1 MHSRTYGEEHLE
13 FFISIIS
20 FMFLATQRCHLSLH
34 LKHPP
39 LPAFTLF
46 LCLVISIAIIV
57 RHWLPESEAVFFLLG
72 CCNKYHRPSSMWTV
86 EIYFLTVIGAEESK
100 VKLNA
105 DSMTREEPL
114 SGSREDCFFSA
125 LPPVRREEGLSQAC
139 FARALFFLEGSAY
152 DLITSTCPTSS
163 YHHLRCSDFSI
174 WMTLRALCMLST
186 GTEESTPAPF
196 RGGLCACAVQWLN
209 EDPLLFEV
217 LFICHWF
224 LSVSF
229 MLKIYF
235 HICHLL

>member
-1 MHSRTYGEEHLE
+1 MSL
-13 FFISIIS
+13 ISPGKI
-20 FMFLATQRCHLSLH
+20 
-34 LKHPP
+34 KHPP

-46 LCLVISIAIIV
+46 LSLVLSIAIIF
-57 RHWLPESEAVFFLLG
+57 RYRLPESEAVLFHLSS
-72 CCNKYHRPSSMWTV
+72 CKKYHRQSIMWTV
-86 EIYFLTVIGAEESK
+86 EIYFLTDIGAEKSK

-114 SGSREDCFFSA
+114 SGSREACFQCTPTSQKRGGSLPGLFCKST
-125 LPPVRREEGLSQAC
+125 LPPLGICLWLNHIHRPHLLIPSLWRFRFQHMSDSEGLAHAQY
-139 FARALFFLEGSAY
+139 R
-152 DLITSTCPTSS
+152 
-163 YHHLRCSDFSI
+163 
-174 WMTLRALCMLST
+174 
-186 GTEESTPAPF
+186 TEESTPAPF
-196 RGGLCACAVQWLN
+196 RGRLRACAVQGLN

>member
-1 MHSRTYGEEHLE
+1 MS
-13 FFISIIS
+13 FISPFKI
-20 FMFLATQRCHLSLH
+20 
-34 LKHPP
+34 KHPP

-46 LCLVISIAIIV
+46 LCLVMSIAIIV
-57 RHWLPESEAVFFLLG
+57 RHWLPESEAALFYLS

-86 EIYFLTVIGAEESK
+86 EIYFLTVIFAEKSK
-100 VKLNA
+100 VNLNA

-114 SGSREDCFFSA
+114 SGSREDVFSA
-125 LPPVRREEGLSQAC
+125 LPPVRREEGPSQVC
-139 FARALFFLEGSAY
+139 LARVLFFLEGSAY
-152 DLITSTCPTSS
+152 ELITSTGPTSS
-163 YHHLRCSDFSI
+163 DHHLRCSDFSI
-174 WMTLRALCMLST
+174 WMSLRALHMLST

-196 RGGLCACAVQWLN
+196 RGGLHACTVQGLN
-209 EDPLLFEV
+209 ENPLLFEV